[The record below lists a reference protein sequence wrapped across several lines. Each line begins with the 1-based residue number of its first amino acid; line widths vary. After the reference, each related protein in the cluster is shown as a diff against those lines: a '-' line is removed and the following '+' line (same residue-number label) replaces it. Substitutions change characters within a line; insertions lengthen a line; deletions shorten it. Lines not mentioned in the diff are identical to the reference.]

1 MVPASFMDTLK
12 HPCLSCKCENRIIFM
27 NIVYF
32 VTSHGPWVPDTISW
46 SKNWPVVMKMTASF
60 SSFPL
65 LIHAVYLFFV
75 HQH

>member
-32 VTSHGPWVPDTISW
+32 VTSHGP
-46 SKNWPVVMKMTASF
+46 
-60 SSFPL
+60 
-65 LIHAVYLFFV
+65 
-75 HQH
+75 